1 MDKFLEKDNLPRMNQ
16 EEIENMNRP
25 VTTNEIEAVIKNL
38 PTNKNPGSDGFR
50 LQMESDEF
58 YPMFKEALTP
68 ILLKLFQKLQ
78 REESSETYSMRPPI
92 TLIPKSSQRKLQAN
106 ITYEHRC
113 KNPQQNASKQNPI
126 TY

>member
-92 TLIPKSSQRKLQAN
+92 TLIPKSDKDITKKITSQYHLW
-106 ITYEHRC
+106 T
-113 KNPQQNASKQNPI
+113 
-126 TY
+126 